1 MPAPP
6 SITRTPPASCDRH
19 PWVFDSQDDS
29 QVREPSRTTAD
40 VSGLLA
46 QVSILSGHQQ
56 MLADARTAVFK
67 TVCGALLRRP
77 GWVRFPSIPASLA
90 ACDSQDAS
98 HLLSRYPIENPVSQ
112 PVLSDGRQ
120 QVRSRNG
127 FLPLSRVASPSSE
140 ERELFGD
147 QLVQPAD
154 GRNEPRQFPRFE

>member
-1 MPAPP
+1 M
-6 SITRTPPASCDRH
+6 SIWGGRRWTP
-19 PWVFDSQDDS
+19 
-29 QVREPSRTTAD
+29 AD
-40 VSGLLA
+40 V
-46 QVSILSGHQQ
+46 
-56 MLADARTAVFK
+56 RNAVFK

-90 ACDSQDAS
+90 ACDSQDDS

-147 QLVQPAD
+147 QLVRPAD
-154 GRNEPRQFPRFE
+154 